1 MLSHAR
7 SEEESKLFTP
17 KRKPEGQRGL
27 RAAVSAIA
35 AAFGPATGRGDRRL
49 RLRTLILIRWIAI
62 VGQAFTIAVV
72 HFSLGFQLPLWPLFA
87 AVGVSAL
94 INLALSFSFGATT
107 RLTERGAAL
116 LLGYDILQLAFL
128 LALTGG
134 LQNPFSILLIVP
146 VTLSATTLSLR
157 TTIVLS
163 LVVIGVATWLALF
176 PSDLPWY
183 EGTFRLP
190 ALYVAG
196 LWLALVL
203 GTALIAGYAW
213 RVAAA
218 LLLGLG
224 FISIYT
230 WRVAA
235 EARRMSDALASTQI
249 ALAREQQLSALGGLA
264 AAAAH
269 DLGSPLAT
277 IAVTARELANAVP
290 KDSPLA
296 EDVAEL
302 VAQSRRCREILR
314 SLGQRPDSEA
324 LRPFTRVPLSALLT
338 TIAESYGRPDSELDV
353 SVECISRELAE
364 PQLIPTPE
372 LKHAFAN
379 LIDNATKFARR
390 RVRIV
395 VRLEAEV
402 VEVGIEDDGPGFSPE
417 VIELLGEPYISTHER
432 SNGLG
437 LGVFIAETL
446 LARTGAK
453 LQFGNLPDGARVAVR
468 WPRAA
473 LEQFAPES

>member
-1 MLSHAR
+1 LLSHAR

-213 RVAAA
+213 RIAD
-218 LLLGLG
+218 
-224 FISIYT
+224 
-230 WRVAA
+230 
-235 EARRMSDALASTQI
+235 EARRLSDALAATQM

-395 VRLEAEV
+395 VRLEAEA